1 MHFITSTQKAFF
13 TGTFLLT
20 AAGILSRIIGF
31 FYRIFLSR
39 TFGAECLGIYQLIF
53 PVMSLCF
60 SLTSAGIQTSISRFV
75 SGAAARE
82 NMPLARLYLRIGLT
96 FSVILSV
103 LTGLFMWYQS
113 SFLADR
119 ILMEPRCAPLLKLLA
134 FCYLPCSIH
143 SCINGYYYGLK
154 KAGVPALSQLIEQ
167 LTKVGSVCLIYQVA
181 SEKQIPVTITL
192 AIWGMLFSELAGM
205 LVSFSFLGF
214 GTCAKGWRKPAI
226 SLFRMT
232 CPLAASR
239 IILNLFS
246 SIENLLIPERLRLFG
261 YTSKEAL
268 SIYGILTG
276 MAFAIILFPTVLTN
290 SASVLLLPSV
300 SEAQAKKDVFLL
312 KRVIRLTV
320 EACLFLGFLCTAGL
334 LLFGNFIGYLLFQ
347 NALAGRFLVTLSWIC
362 PFLYLSAALNSVF
375 HGLGKPSLVL
385 LLNLSGCLIRIA
397 FIYFLVPVIGIRGYL
412 SGLLISHICQCVSA
426 IFILTRKNF
435 LYKA

>member
-1 MHFITSTQKAFF
+1 
-13 TGTFLLT
+13 
-20 AAGILSRIIGF
+20 
-31 FYRIFLSR
+31 
-39 TFGAECLGIYQLIF
+39 
-53 PVMSLCF
+53 
-60 SLTSAGIQTSISRFV
+60 
-75 SGAAARE
+75 
-82 NMPLARLYLRIGLT
+82 
-96 FSVILSV
+96 
-103 LTGLFMWYQS
+103 MWYQS

-167 LTKVGSVCLIYQVA
+167 LAKVGSVCLIYQVA

-214 GTCAKGWRKPAI
+214 GSCAKGWKKPAI
-226 SLFRMT
+226 SLFRMA
-232 CPLAASR
+232 CPLTASR

-261 YTSKEAL
+261 YSTKEAL

-300 SEAQAKKDVFLL
+300 SEAQAKKDIFLL
-312 KRVIRLTV
+312 KRTIRLTV

-334 LLFGNFIGYLLFQ
+334 LLFGNFIGCFLFQ

-385 LLNLSGCLIRIA
+385 FLNLSGCLIRIA
-397 FIYFLVPVIGIRGYL
+397 FIYFLVPVTGIRGYL
-412 SGLLISHICQCVSA
+412 SGLLISHICLCVSA